1 MRPWNEGT
9 PGMDKTQGSRTAVL
23 VCQAR
28 AVAHGRLAPD
38 RFDDPTASVL
48 LRPEELVAVEQARS
62 GVPPEGWG
70 PRLEYEFLRATAE
83 GLVPRTVAIDDA
95 VRERTHPQVVILGAG
110 LDGRAWRMPEL
121 AGTAVFEV
129 DHPRSQQDKRQ
140 RAAALSSPAGKV
152 TFVPVDFTADRLD
165 DSLKA
170 AGHRTGR
177 PTTWIW
183 EGVVPY
189 LTRAEVTATLR
200 ALAEASAPGSRLVV
214 NYQSPSLVASL
225 GRPAARAM
233 RRLSRQPDP
242 MAREP
247 WRSAWTP
254 AAMRELLTGQGYA
267 VARDTDLLALAGALT
282 MPVRGRR
289 SLRSGRVLIA
299 AR

>member
-1 MRPWNEGT
+1 
-9 PGMDKTQGSRTAVL
+9 MDTREGSRTAVL

-38 RFDDPTASVL
+38 RFADPTASAL
-48 LRPEELVAVEQARS
+48 LEPGELAAVEQARS

-70 PRLEYEFLRATAE
+70 PRMEYEFLRATAE
-83 GLVPRTVAIDDA
+83 GLAPRTVAVDDA
-95 VRERTHPQVVILGAG
+95 VRERPHPQVVILGAG

-129 DHPRSQQDKRQ
+129 DHPRSQQDKRR
-140 RAAALSSPAGKV
+140 RAAALSPPAGQIA
-152 TFVPVDFTADRLD
+152 FVPVDFTADRLD
-165 DSLKA
+165 DSLDA
-170 AGHRTGR
+170 AGHRTDR

-189 LTRAEVTATLR
+189 LTRAEAAATLQ
-200 ALAEASAPGSRLVV
+200 ALAKASAPGSRLVV
-214 NYQSPSLVASL
+214 HYQAPSLVASL
-225 GRPAARAM
+225 GRPVARAM

-242 MAREP
+242 MAHEP

-267 VARDTDLLALAGALT
+267 VARDTDLLTLAGALA
-282 MPVRGRR
+282 MPVRSRR
-289 SLRSGRVLIA
+289 TLGSGRVLVA
-299 AR
+299 DR

>member
-1 MRPWNEGT
+1 
-9 PGMDKTQGSRTAVL
+9 MDKTEGSRTAVL

-38 RFDDPTASVL
+38 RFADPTASAL
-48 LRPEELVAVEQARS
+48 LRPDELAAVERVRS

-70 PRLEYEFLRATAE
+70 PRMEYEFLRATAE

-95 VRERTHPQVVILGAG
+95 VRERTSPQVVILGAG

-129 DHPRSQQDKRQ
+129 DHPRSQEDKRQ
-140 RAAALSSPAGKV
+140 RAAALSSPPGEV
-152 TFVPVDFTADRLD
+152 VFVPVDFTADRLD

-170 AGHRTGR
+170 AGHRADL

-189 LTRAEVTATLR
+189 LTRAEVAATVR
-200 ALAEASAPGSRLVV
+200 DLAGASAPGSGLVV
-214 NYQSPSLVASL
+214 NYQSPSPAASL
-225 GRPAARAM
+225 GRLLTRAM
-233 RRLSRQPDP
+233 RRPSRRPDP
-242 MAREP
+242 MAHEP

-254 AAMRELLTGQGYA
+254 AAMRELLTGQGFA
-267 VARDTDLLALAGALT
+267 VAGDTDLLTLAGALA

-289 SLRSGRVLIA
+289 SPGSGRVLVA
-299 AR
+299 DRQAG

>member
-1 MRPWNEGT
+1 
-9 PGMDKTQGSRTAVL
+9 MDKTEGSRTAVL

-28 AVAHGRLAPD
+28 AVAHGRLAPG
-38 RFDDPTASVL
+38 RFDDPTASAL
-48 LRPEELVAVEQARS
+48 LRPDELVAVERVRS
-62 GVPPEGWG
+62 GEPPEGWG
-70 PRLEYEFLRATAE
+70 PRMEYEFLRATAE

-95 VRERTHPQVVILGAG
+95 VRKRADPQVVILGAG

-140 RAAALSSPAGKV
+140 RAAALPSPAGDV

-165 DSLKA
+165 ESLKA
-170 AGHRTGR
+170 AGYRTDL
-177 PTTWIW
+177 PTTWLW

-189 LTRAEVTATLR
+189 LARAEVAATVR
-200 ALAEASAPGSRLVV
+200 ALAGASAPGGRLVV
-214 NYQSPSLVASL
+214 HYQSPSLVASL

-242 MAREP
+242 MAHEP

-254 AAMRELLTGQGYA
+254 AAMRTLLAEHGYA
-267 VARDTDLLALAGALT
+267 VADDTDLLALAGRLT
-282 MPVRGRR
+282 MPVRSRR
-289 SLRSGRVLIA
+289 SLGSGRVLIA
-299 AR
+299 DLTGQNG

>member
-1 MRPWNEGT
+1 
-9 PGMDKTQGSRTAVL
+9 MDTREGSRTAVL

-38 RFDDPTASVL
+38 RFADPTASAL
-48 LRPEELVAVEQARS
+48 LDPSERAAVEQARS

-70 PRLEYEFLRATAE
+70 PRMEYEFLRATAE
-83 GLVPRTVAIDDA
+83 GLVPRTVAVDDA
-95 VRERTHPQVVILGAG
+95 VRERPHPQVVILGAG

-129 DHPRSQQDKRQ
+129 DHPRSQQDKRR
-140 RAAALSSPAGKV
+140 RAAALSPPAGKIA
-152 TFVPVDFTADRLD
+152 FVPVDFTADRLD
-165 DSLKA
+165 DSLDA
-170 AGHRTGR
+170 AGHRTDR

-189 LTRAEVTATLR
+189 LTRAETAATLR
-200 ALAEASAPGSRLVV
+200 ALAKASAPGSQLVV
-214 NYQSPSLVASL
+214 HYQAPSLVASL
-225 GRPAARAM
+225 GRPVARAM

-242 MAREP
+242 MAHEP

-267 VARDTDLLALAGALT
+267 VARDTDLLTLAGALA
-282 MPVRGRR
+282 MPVRSRR
-289 SLRSGRVLIA
+289 TLGSGRVLVA
-299 AR
+299 DR

>member
-1 MRPWNEGT
+1 
-9 PGMDKTQGSRTAVL
+9 MDNTEGSRTAVL

-28 AVAHGRLAPD
+28 AVAHGRMAPD
-38 RFDDPTASVL
+38 RFADPTASAL
-48 LRPEELVAVEQARS
+48 LRPGELAAVERARS

-70 PRLEYEFLRATAE
+70 PRMEYEFLRATAE
-83 GLVPRTVAIDDA
+83 GLVPRTVAVDDA
-95 VRERTHPQVVILGAG
+95 VRERASPQVVILGAG

-129 DHPRSQQDKRQ
+129 DHPRSQQDKRR
-140 RAAALSSPAGKV
+140 RAAALSPPAGKIA
-152 TFVPVDFTADRLD
+152 FVPVDFTADRLD
-165 DSLKA
+165 DSLDA
-170 AGHRTGR
+170 AGHRTDR

-189 LTRAEVTATLR
+189 LTRAEAAATLR
-200 ALAEASAPGSRLVV
+200 ALAKASAPGSRLVV
-214 NYQSPSLVASL
+214 HYQSPSLVASL

-242 MAREP
+242 MAHEP

-267 VARDTDLLALAGALT
+267 VARDTDLLTLAGTLALR
-282 MPVRGRR
+282 VRSRR
-289 SLRSGRVLIA
+289 SLGSGRVLVA
-299 AR
+299 DR